1 MRNAFGADQRGF
13 LVARAL
19 LGLLGVAAATGLIA
33 LSFST
38 HLQRACTVQDTPYL
52 PVCPDEATI
61 SKPEKIQALRQRLVQ
76 SPGDSGA
83 WVTLTNLES
92 GAHERALFRASALLA
107 PTDPNVQMWR
117 AGDALSRNDLPQA
130 TALLVDL
137 VDYRRTE
144 GAINALAQIVAS
156 RDGTALLRPHLARAS
171 RWLGPVLASMSAQ
184 KLSLTSALP
193 LLAEASARG
202 SIPPQTIRDYIR
214 ALKADG
220 QWADAYGLWLSQ
232 QRGRTP
238 LLHNGG
244 FEQRF
249 QPDGF
254 DWEVLPVQPSKAGA
268 IAGQRNFSG
277 HGLVFEVEFTGR
289 PVAVPV
295 VRQYVF
301 LGPGKYVVRGMYT
314 TSRLRMEQGLA
325 WAVRCSNAKSGTP
338 LAGRSEPLQDASNG
352 WHRFQFTVSIGPDCG
367 LVASLQLETFAQ
379 FEAIAGFK
387 GRASFDALE
396 LVPQPL

>member
-1 MRNAFGADQRGF
+1 MENTGVARQRGF

-19 LGLLGVAAATGLIA
+19 LGLLGVAAAAGLIA

-38 HLQRACTVQDTPYL
+38 HLQRACMVQDTPYL
-52 PVCPDEATI
+52 PICPDDANVT
-61 SKPEKIQALRQRLVQ
+61 KPEMAQALRKHLVQ

-83 WVTLTNLES
+83 WITLTNLEA
-92 GAHERALFRASALLA
+92 GGRDRALYRASMLLA

-117 AGDALSRNDLPQA
+117 AGDALTRNDLPLA

-137 VDYRRTE
+137 VDFRRTE
-144 GAINALAQIVAS
+144 DAIKALAQIVAS
-156 RDGTALLRPHLARAS
+156 KNGTALLRPHLARAN
-171 RWLGPVLASMSAQ
+171 RWLALVFASIGAQ

-202 SIPPQTIRDYIR
+202 AIPPEAIRDYIR
-214 ALKADG
+214 ALKADS
-220 QWADAYGLWLSQ
+220 QWADAYALWLSQ
-232 QRGRTP
+232 QRGPTP
-238 LLHNGG
+238 LLHNGS

-268 IAGQRNFSG
+268 IAAQRNYSG

-289 PVAVPV
+289 PVAVPM

-301 LGPGKYVVRGMYT
+301 LGPGKYVVRGMYM

-325 WAVRCSNAKSGTP
+325 WAVRCSNPKSAAP
-338 LAGRSEPLQDASNG
+338 LAGRSGPLQDASTG
-352 WHRFQFTVSIGPDCG
+352 WHRFQFPVSVGPDCG

-379 FEAIAGFK
+379 FEAVAGIK

-396 LVPQPL
+396 LVSQPL